1 MVDMRQSIKV
11 ISAVVA
17 LTVFIVGTSLLMH
30 GVLVRTSADLV
41 ESISGVEAGTEANNW
56 KIAEK
61 NLEQVQ
67 KKWSGIS
74 ATWSMLIDH
83 QEIDNIEV
91 TLSRM
96 EKFISARDTA
106 SALAETSALKNYIN
120 HIPSRES
127 LNLKNIL

>member
-1 MVDMRQSIKV
+1 MRHSVKV
-11 ISAVVA
+11 VSAIVV
-17 LTVFIVGTSLLMH
+17 LTVFIVGTSLVMQR
-30 GVLVRTSADLV
+30 VLARTSTDLV
-41 ESISGVEAGTEANNW
+41 ESITGVETGTTANDW
-56 KIAEK
+56 KGAEK
-61 NLEQVQ
+61 NLEQVRN
-67 KKWSGIS
+67 KWSRIS

-96 EKFISARDTA
+96 EKFISARDAA
-106 SALAETSALKNYIN
+106 SALAETSALKNYVN